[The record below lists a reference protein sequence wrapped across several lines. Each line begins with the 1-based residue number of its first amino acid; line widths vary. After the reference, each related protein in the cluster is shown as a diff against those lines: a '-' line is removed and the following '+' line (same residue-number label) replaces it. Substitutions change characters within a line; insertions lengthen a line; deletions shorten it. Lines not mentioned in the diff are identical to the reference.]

1 MVAVGPA
8 ACCCIIMS
16 HAACVGGLA
25 SSHLHV
31 ARAICRR
38 AERSTTPL
46 VSAGMTDQTVGRYLN
61 RLSDYLFVLAR
72 FVVCPCTS
80 LLSHSFPPYYLASPT
95 LPCSSLAAGCH
106 PLQPPSGF
114 QSAWRG
120 PSLLGWDGGC
130 YHISNAACAEAVAS
144 CM

>member
-1 MVAVGPA
+1 MVGARLVT
-8 ACCCIIMS
+8 CRCIIMS

-46 VSAGMTDQTVGRYLN
+46 VSAGVTDQTVGRYLN

-72 FVVCPCTS
+72 FVVCPCAP
-80 LLSHSFPPYYLASPT
+80 LLSHPPLSSDHLASPI
-95 LPCSSLAAGCH
+95 LPCISLAAACQ
-106 PLQPPSGF
+106 PLQPPSGAV
-114 QSAWRG
+114 SAWRG
-120 PSLLGWDGGC
+120 YRRAAAKYLMLL
-130 YHISNAACAEAVAS
+130 AEAVAS